1 MLSFVLKFGLVDEK
15 TEENNIQNNIRF
27 RLLLE
32 IV

>member
-15 TEENNIQNNIRF
+15 TEENNIRF